1 MMIKFF
7 ANVSSLSPPSGFITS
22 AAPSP
27 AYLSMN
33 NFSWWER
40 VLFLLII
47 LFTFSAGVFFTLTT
61 SVFYFISAV
70 SPIFAIP
77 LISLS
82 VT

>member
-1 MMIKFF
+1 
-7 ANVSSLSPPSGFITS
+7 
-22 AAPSP
+22 
-27 AYLSMN
+27 MN